1 MFRVTQ
7 PIRFS
12 HCDPAGVLY
21 FPNVFDFVNA
31 AMEDWFAQ
39 RLGLPFH
46 VLHLELRRGNPVVRS
61 RCEFVTP
68 CRFGETLALDLE
80 PIAVGRSSI
89 ETRLA
94 GTVGGA
100 PRFRVRHKTAMMS
113 METMRAIELP
123 HEVRAR
129 AVREL
134 AAAKTESLAPLA
146 TDKAPANAWHSRQLV
161 RYAHCDPG
169 ERVYFARFFDLFN
182 AVLEDWFAEALG
194 CPWGTDFMVPPRDL
208 RAPSLAIDAEFLR
221 ACVLGEMLEFDLW
234 VKRLGRSSFDLALAA
249 SVRGEPRL
257 RATWTLCTISFATMR
272 AVPLPEDLRAAMSRF
287 LSLDLHQGRPRALG

>member
-1 MFRVTQ
+1 VFRFAQ

-21 FPNVFDFVNA
+21 FPHVFDFVNA

-46 VLHLELRRGNPVVRS
+46 VLHLELRRGNPVVRTH
-61 RCEFVTP
+61 CEFVTP

-80 PIAVGRSSI
+80 PVIVGRSSI
-89 ETRLA
+89 ETRMS
-94 GTVGGA
+94 GTVEGA

-113 METMRAIELP
+113 METMRAIPLP
-123 HEVRAR
+123 DEIRNKAIAEVRKKETTALT
-129 AVREL
+129 AVPGEPVPR
-134 AAAKTESLAPLA
+134 
-146 TDKAPANAWHSRQLV
+146 NAFRSRQLV

-169 ERVYFARFFDLFN
+169 ERVYFARFFDMFN

-208 RAPSLAIDAEFLR
+208 RAPSLVIDAEFVR
-221 ACVLGEMLEFDLW
+221 ACLLGEMLEFDLW
-234 VKRLGRSSFDLALAA
+234 VKRLGRSSFDLALAGA
-249 SVRGEPRL
+249 VRGELRL
-257 RATWTLCTISFATMR
+257 RATWTLCAISFATMKS
-272 AVPLPEDLRAAMSRF
+272 VPLPDDLRAGMGRF
-287 LSLDLHQGRPRALG
+287 LAD